1 MKSKIRYFLR
11 NKINTR
17 HPCMRE
23 SGKER
28 FRGNLSILLV
38 NLTKHR
44 IVEGSQQNQVN
55 PQIEI
60 EPKKKGKSTSILSCS
75 EISFNLKLLASLS
88 VMYRMGEI
96 LDARVLFVK
105 RHLTFLAREIN
116 KQRNFV
122 TSMPWTL
129 SFMWSSLVV
138 FPSFLFFQQY
148 PSRLYRTFLRE

>member
-1 MKSKIRYFLR
+1 MKSKIRYFFR

-28 FRGNLSILLV
+28 LRGNLSILLV

-75 EISFNLKLLASLS
+75 
-88 VMYRMGEI
+88 
-96 LDARVLFVK
+96 
-105 RHLTFLAREIN
+105 
-116 KQRNFV
+116 
-122 TSMPWTL
+122 
-129 SFMWSSLVV
+129 
-138 FPSFLFFQQY
+138 
-148 PSRLYRTFLRE
+148 